1 MKRIGS
7 PHRIRIMNLLVSDG
21 DLLVNGYL
29 LQSSQLTRS
38 ERDRR
43 RAKREI
49 GERGCRDF
57 VPLCDWP
64 ILRDLAAEEPR
75 AQKGYTPTTFAY
87 VAGSNPQ
94 LDAAIR
100 VGGESLLSMARSD
113 HKKKE
118 QAPRGACRFKR
129 HQYSDGRSNVVALRS
144 ASVMIQILVPSERQT
159 KVTERRM
166 EGVFSALA
174 PVVQY
179 PPARPDARRA
189 ARHPRRNMP
198 AALRTAETGTFRVG
212 GGGTRRDGEFHAA
225 PVLVWQ
231 LGSSAHRSSSVGPRL
246 LGSAPA
252 QGPQVRRRP
261 QLTKRAP

>member
-1 MKRIGS
+1 MTTKLRLDMRGV
-7 PHRIRIMNLLVSDG
+7 MDEAT
-21 DLLVNGYL
+21 
-29 LQSSQLTRS
+29 SS
-38 ERDRR
+38 
-43 RAKREI
+43 
-49 GERGCRDF
+49 
-57 VPLCDWP
+57 
-64 ILRDLAAEEPR
+64 
-75 AQKGYTPTTFAY
+75 
-87 VAGSNPQ
+87 
-94 LDAAIR
+94 R
-100 VGGESLLSMARSD
+100 VG
-113 HKKKE
+113 
-118 QAPRGACRFKR
+118 
-129 HQYSDGRSNVVALRS
+129 S
-144 ASVMIQILVPSERQT
+144 ASVMIHILVPSERQT

-174 PVVQY
+174 PVVQH

-189 ARHPRRNMP
+189 GRHPRRNMP

-212 GGGTRRDGEFHAA
+212 RDGEFHAA